1 MRRLPAPC
9 RACLCLLLR
18 LVFGIA
24 EGAEPDPLPEGP
36 GLSARYPGDAGLERD
51 PAVLFIEDFEAGTLE
66 EIAKRWGSDSNFYAY
81 WQEMTATISVE
92 EAVRIG
98 AATLTTGEER
108 FKEADALLRAGKVD
122 EARSLF
128 EKLRLEFP
136 GTWIDRVSRERLR
149 EAAPRR

>member
-9 RACLCLLLR
+9 RACLCHLL
-18 LVFGIA
+18 A
-24 EGAEPDPLPEGP
+24 EGKGPDDIAIADLDPQGGRGGEDA
-36 GLSARYPGDAGLERD
+36 LSEQADMRARLFRERSPAAYGILTD
-51 PAVLFIEDFEAGTLE
+51 PSPPVLS
-66 EIAKRWGSDSNFYAY
+66 KVP
-81 WQEMTATISVE
+81 ATISVE

-149 EAAPRR
+149 EAAPRG